1 MNSSELTYVVLLALV
16 ALLCGLLPPLRR
28 MGDRSLHVA
37 LAAATGIFLGAVF
50 LDLLPALTHDHDHDH
65 DHGAEIH
72 AVPAHAH
79 SEDEAHS
86 HEAAPSHAGHAHVD
100 GATMIRWLA
109 VLAGLLT
116 VYLVESLALRSLD
129 SDDHHRHR
137 AVAWGALLGLSIHAL
152 VRGVELAV
160 PDNTSVSSFS
170 LVPLA
175 HRGAEAF
182 ALAAI
187 LALAHVRRARATLA
201 LVVFALLT
209 PLGWTT
215 GTLLGLSHAP
225 HALGIVQGFAAGIF
239 LFVALCE
246 LLPEVFHHREDG
258 LAKIALLGGGIIAA
272 YWSG

>member
-1 MNSSELTYVVLLALV
+1 MRE
-16 ALLCGLLPPLRR
+16 
-28 MGDRSLHVA
+28 RSLHVA

-50 LDLLPALTHDHDHDH
+50 LDLLPALTHDHDHSAESLAAH
-65 DHGAEIH
+65 DPTPADPADEPHSAEPH
-72 AVPAHAH
+72 PA
-79 SEDEAHS
+79 EPHS
-86 HEAAPSHAGHAHVD
+86 HEPAPSHAGHAHVD
-100 GATMIRWLA
+100 GATMIRWFA
-109 VLAGLLT
+109 VLVGLLT

-137 AVAWGALLGLSIHAL
+137 AVAWGALLGLSIHSL
-152 VRGVELAV
+152 VRGIELAV

-182 ALAAI
+182 ALATI
-187 LALAHVRRARATLA
+187 LALAHVSRARSILA
-201 LVVFALLT
+201 LCVFALLT

-215 GTLLGLSHAP
+215 GRLLGLSHAP
-225 HALGIVQGFAAGIF
+225 HVLGIVQGFAAGIF

-258 LAKIALLGGGIIAA
+258 LAKIGLLGGGIIAA